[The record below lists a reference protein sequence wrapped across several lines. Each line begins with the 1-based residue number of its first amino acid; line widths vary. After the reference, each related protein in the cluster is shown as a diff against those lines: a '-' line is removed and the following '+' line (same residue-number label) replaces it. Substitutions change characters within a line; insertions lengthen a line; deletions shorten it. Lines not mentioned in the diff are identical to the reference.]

1 MTNIRYG
8 GDKGWWV
15 ILSLPAARQS
25 GPAADG
31 GNTIGA
37 LPTACPPA
45 LNGCKSDIFAHNGIN
60 RPKNT
65 VFGPTGNAGT
75 PLPPSLTE
83 SFCDPSQGNFP
94 LTFWQQTVGY

>member
-1 MTNIRYG
+1 MTNIRYD

-60 RPKNT
+60 RPKNC
-65 VFGPTGNAGT
+65 FWANGECRYSPP
-75 PLPPSLTE
+75 PLLNRK
-83 SFCDPSQGNFP
+83 F
-94 LTFWQQTVGY
+94 L